1 MKHLLVLLML
11 TCAVNLFAQDVIVK
25 KNGSTVI
32 CRVIEVNTSEVVY
45 KKWKDPNGGNYILN
59 RNDIKSI
66 NYENGRKEEVS
77 ASSQNEFA
85 PGNQNSGEQSLN
97 DIALMNLDQGTRDY
111 AAKAKK
117 LKIIG
122 WVGGAALVA
131 GGAICAVLK
140 SGEDTDFFSSDS
152 SGSKLGWFSVGLGI
166 AGVAWTTGFLV
177 ASNRYQKMA
186 KSYIVN
192 SPLLQNEFSFNNG
205 SSLVCSADLLK
216 DNLRHNHT
224 FGVGLRY
231 NF

>member
-77 ASSQNEFA
+77 ASSLNEFA

-97 DIALMNLDQGTRDY
+97 DIALMKLDQGTRDY

-131 GGAICAVLK
+131 GGAICAILQC
-140 SGEDTDFFSSDS
+140 GYDFFADE
-152 SGSKLGWFSVGLGI
+152 SKFGYASVALGV

-177 ASNRYQKMA
+177 ASNRYRKMA

-216 DNLRHNHT
+216 DNLRRNHT